1 MAATADLI
9 IERRQMRRRL
19 ALWRILAIVAVVGA
33 VVVGIASFRGVSSS
47 GPTSSD
53 NIARIKIDGIITSD
67 FDRDEELAEIAEDD
81 AVKALIVRI
90 NSPGGTI
97 AGSEALYEGLRSIS
111 EKKPVVAVM
120 VEAAASGGYIA
131 ALAADHIVALGNT
144 LTGSIGV
151 VAEAPNIARL
161 LQENGVDVFK
171 VKSTPLKAEPGF
183 LTEPADGA
191 VAAQQILID
200 DTFAWFRGL
209 VAERRGLADPALSE
223 VADGRAYTGRMA
235 LELDLIDAIGDE
247 ETAKAWLTAE
257 HEIPAN
263 TKVVDRDWRK
273 PDPTTLLSLITG
285 GAVKLGLAS
294 PDWRD
299 VAPRLGPGPKL
310 YAIMY

>member
-33 VVVGIASFRGVSSS
+33 IVVGIASIRGTSSS

-53 NIARIKIDGIITSD
+53 NIARIKIDGIISSD
-67 FDRDEELAEIAEDD
+67 FDRDEELAKIAEDK

-97 AGSEALYEGLRSIS
+97 AGSEALYEGLRAVG

-120 VEAAASGGYIA
+120 VEAAASGGYIT

-161 LQENGVDVFK
+161 LEENGVDVFK

-183 LTEPADGA
+183 LTEPAEGA

-200 DTFAWFRGL
+200 DTFGWFRGL
-209 VAERRGLADPALSE
+209 VAERRGLGEPALAE
-223 VADGRAYTGRMA
+223 VADGRAFTGRMA
-235 LELDLIDAIGDE
+235 LELGLIDALGDE
-247 ETAKAWLTAE
+247 ETAKAWLAAE
-257 HEIPAN
+257 HEIPAD

-273 PDPTTLLSLITG
+273 PDPSLLLRLIEG
-285 GAVKLGLAS
+285 SAIELGLYA

>member
-19 ALWRILAIVAVVGA
+19 ALWRILAIVAVVLA
-33 VVVGIASFRGVSSS
+33 VVVGIASVRGFAP
-47 GPTSSD
+47 GTPTSSD
-53 NIARIKIDGIITSD
+53 NIARIKIDGIIASD
-67 FDRDEELAEIAEDD
+67 FDRDEELAKIAEDD

-97 AGSEALYEGLRSIS
+97 AGSEALYQGLRAIG

-120 VEAAASGGYIA
+120 VEAAASGGYIT

-161 LQENGVDVFK
+161 LSENGVDVFK

-183 LTEPADGA
+183 LTEPAEGA
-191 VAAQQILID
+191 VAAQQVLID

-209 VAERRGLADPALSE
+209 VAERRALDDKKLDT

-235 LELDLIDAIGDE
+235 LELGLIDALGDE
-247 ETAKAWLTAE
+247 ATAKAWLTAE
-257 HEIPAN
+257 HDIDAD
-263 TKVVDRDWRK
+263 TKVVDRDWKK
-273 PDPTTLLSLITG
+273 PDPSLLLQLLQD
-285 GAVKLGLAS
+285 GAAQLGV
-294 PDWRD
+294 PYPGWRD
-299 VAPRLGPGPKL
+299 VAPRLGPGPRL